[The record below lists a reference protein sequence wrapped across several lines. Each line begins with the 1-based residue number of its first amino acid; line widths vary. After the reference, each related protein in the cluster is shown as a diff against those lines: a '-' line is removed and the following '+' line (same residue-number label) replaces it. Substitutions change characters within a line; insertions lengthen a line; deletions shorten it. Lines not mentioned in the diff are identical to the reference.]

1 MFCIHNIKFQYTEH
15 QIVLPLRDKYGK
27 KGNLKGFFKEN
38 RYGMEAYRDEIIL
51 IMDATELLGTCF
63 VL

>member
-1 MFCIHNIKFQYTEH
+1 
-15 QIVLPLRDKYGK
+15 VLPLRDKYGK

-38 RYGMEAYRDEIIL
+38 RYATEADRDEVIP
-51 IMDATELLGTCF
+51 IMDAIESSGTCF